1 MHGTNINTESE
12 SCSSTD
18 ELQSL
23 TPKCASKQLS
33 SSFTSPPSPSPRQT
47 SLSFSSN
54 NTCPLDYSTDN
65 EVDTSALLLPISP
78 VSPCDD
84 DENDHRSEHS
94 LPEDPC
100 IGPLED
106 DMQEELQP
114 NTSTIAVL
122 NGNISHMSMSCNN
135 NDANPPP
142 LDMVLD
148 PSDDI
153 LNAQV
158 PDEVS
163 TTHMSDC
170 NKKNSNGQSPL
181 SITSSN
187 CFLRGMILLIENGAD
202 VGLIDAYGRT
212 PLHLACENTESSNHH
227 DCISYLLKNGADAN
241 TQGKLESSSVED

>member
-1 MHGTNINTESE
+1 MNAESE
-12 SCSSTD
+12 SISSTV

-23 TPKCASKQLS
+23 TPKYSSKQLS
-33 SSFTSPPSPSPRQT
+33 SSFTSPPSPSPRQA

-65 EVDTSALLLPISP
+65 EVDTLALLPISP

-84 DENDHRSEHS
+84 DENDYKSEHCTS
-94 LPEDPC
+94 EHCSSEDPC
-100 IGPLED
+100 KGPLED
-106 DMQEELQP
+106 DIQDELPP
-114 NTSTIAVL
+114 NTSTIAVW
-122 NGNISHMSMSCNN
+122 NGNYNRVPCNN
-135 NDANPPP
+135 SGKDSPP
-142 LDMVLD
+142 LDVVFD
-148 PSDDI
+148 PSDDVP
-153 LNAQV
+153 NAQV

-163 TTHMSDC
+163 AIHRSDC
-170 NKKNSNGQSPL
+170 NKRNSNGQSPL

-212 PLHLACENTESSNHH
+212 PLHLACENAESSDHH

-241 TQGKLESSSVED
+241 TQGKPVYLLLVTS